1 MKNSYCPNCKS
12 KISFLN
18 LLFNTSN
25 RCPNCN
31 SNLKIYF
38 LGEIILIL
46 SLLVPSHILLK
57 KSLLLQLLLWIFFC
71 IFILQPLIQV
81 FSNKQ

>member
-38 LGEIILIL
+38 LGE
-46 SLLVPSHILLK
+46 
-57 KSLLLQLLLWIFFC
+57 
-71 IFILQPLIQV
+71 
-81 FSNKQ
+81 SNINTITSRPKPYIT